1 MKRVVLA
8 FGTRPEATKMAPV
21 YLALRGIPGLKPLVL
36 LTGQHREQLRQALSL
51 FGIQEDRNLDVMQER
66 QALPDL
72 AAHIL
77 TGANRGAAWRGA
89 GESPVE

>member
-36 LTGQHREQLRQALSL
+36 LTGQHREQLRQLLRESQSL
-51 FGIQEDRNLDVMQER
+51 QATGIVY
-66 QALPDL
+66 
-72 AAHIL
+72 
-77 TGANRGAAWRGA
+77 
-89 GESPVE
+89 S

>member
-36 LTGQHREQLRQALSL
+36 LTGQHREQLRQA
-51 FGIQEDRNLDVMQER
+51 
-66 QALPDL
+66 
-72 AAHIL
+72 
-77 TGANRGAAWRGA
+77 
-89 GESPVE
+89 